1 MAAEQATVVTIPV
14 RSTDMDA
21 DQIVNNA
28 VYFVY
33 FEQAR
38 LVHLQRLGV
47 IQRPRRPGVP
57 ARAFTIA
64 ATNARY
70 LAPTVHPDALE
81 ITVQTAEV
89 RNRSFTLAFQAVR
102 VSDGVRVVEGSSA
115 QVWLDTAG
123 RPALLPDDVREPLL
137 RSVLP
142 PETS

>member
-1 MAAEQATVVTIPV
+1 MFAEQATTVTIPV

-47 IQRPRRPGVP
+47 IQRPRRPGGP
-57 ARAFTIA
+57 SRAFTIA

-70 LAPTVHPDALE
+70 LAPTIHPDSLK
-81 ITVQTAEV
+81 VTAWTTEV
-89 RNRSFTLAFQAVR
+89 RTRSFTLAFQAVR
-102 VSDGVRVVEGSSA
+102 LSDGVRVVEGSSA
-115 QVWLDTAG
+115 QVWLDAAG
-123 RPALLPDDVREPLL
+123 RPAPLPDDVREPLL
-137 RSVLP
+137 KSLLP
-142 PETS
+142 PEAG